1 MRVSKN
7 SRVLLWTHN
16 FASIEDH
23 DFVRIHDSLETM
35 SNREE
40 SYVLVK
46 LVTER
51 CLDDCVGLVV

>member
-40 SYVLVK
+40 GDILAELSAQ
-46 LVTER
+46 R
-51 CLDDCVGLVV
+51 RLDDRVSLIV